1 MHENTI
7 KRESSLETAAC
18 SAFQRVVYLNVAAG
32 GPKEKEARD
41 EEKKGGCL
49 IEHKRPKVRSFG
61 GFDGQ
66 GGVRAQAG
74 SKAGLEI
81 IIPPDHVVTGQLFF
95 YVRVSF
101 LFARVAVMECSFFVQ
116 CSFSL
121 YSLSVILMILLAFRC
136 KNTKRL
142 QLLI

>member
-1 MHENTI
+1 MR
-7 KRESSLETAAC
+7 K
-18 SAFQRVVYLNVAAG
+18 
-32 GPKEKEARD
+32 
-41 EEKKGGCL
+41 KKGGCL

-95 YVRVSF
+95 YVRFSF
-101 LFARVAVMECSFFVQ
+101 LFARVAVMEFSFFVQ
-116 CSFSL
+116 CSFLFVLFECYFNDIAFLSL
-121 YSLSVILMILLAFRC
+121 QKYKEIAVTNLNKYLRNMFQ
-136 KNTKRL
+136 K
-142 QLLI
+142 